1 MVISGILNY
10 LPTDMDILT
19 KFSGSHT
26 ILGGATKPKFRRVG
40 HRSQGAT
47 N

>member
-1 MVISGILNY
+1 MIGGISNY

-26 ILGGATKPKFRRVG
+26 ILGGAMKPKI
-40 HRSQGAT
+40 
-47 N
+47 